1 MNSNEWP
8 LVFFTLLSQMTT
20 GIIFISLLL
29 TLFVK
34 NSEMLS
40 GNDFRKGYFLVSLVL
55 IVVAMGISF
64 FHLASPLQSVY
75 ALGNLGS
82 SWLSREIFVM
92 SLFTFLIAVCCS
104 SAWLGIPGL
113 SGLRLWHAAAALA
126 GLILV
131 WIMARIYMLPLSP
144 VWDSPSTITA
154 FYISTFLLGAMALVV
169 LTMFAGGKNFPVSEI
184 KPLLWPLIAIV
195 FLAVMVKLLNMF
207 LFEPEIAVT
216 GAGLPPPV
224 PAFSWQVLHILS
236 LVMGFFVLIFWANFQ
251 MQHTAIYRP
260 QLVYISFIF
269 FFISEIFGR
278 AIFYASYY
286 RVGV

>member
-8 LVFFTLLSQMTT
+8 LVFFTLLSQMTA
-20 GIIFISLLL
+20 GIVFISLLL
-29 TLFVK
+29 PLFVK
-34 NSEMLS
+34 SSEMLS
-40 GNDFRKGYFLVSLVL
+40 GNDFRKGYFLVSLILMVT
-55 IVVAMGISF
+55 AMAISF
-64 FHLASPLQSVY
+64 LHLASPLQSVY
-75 ALGNLGS
+75 ALANLRT
-82 SWLSREIFVM
+82 SWLSREIFLM
-92 SLFTFLIAVCCS
+92 SLFVFLLLVCCA
-104 SAWLGIPGL
+104 SAWFGIPGR

-126 GLILV
+126 GIILV
-131 WIMARIYMLPLSP
+131 WIMARIYMVPLSP
-144 VWDSPSTITA
+144 VWDTPSTMTA
-154 FYISTFLLGAMALVV
+154 FFISTFLLGAMALVV
-169 LTMFAGGKNFPVSEI
+169 MTMVTGGKSFPVSEI

-216 GAGLPPPV
+216 GAALPPPV
-224 PAFSWQVLHILS
+224 SPFLWQVLHILS
-236 LVMGFFVLIFWANFQ
+236 LVMGFFLLIFWANFQ